1 MRTRFRHVL
10 ALIVAFSVGYVAS
23 AAVYAPNRFL
33 GTCLTEEWVKE
44 MEDQL
49 GVSASGRSP
58 KTKRLL
64 HPFLHAALPAPRYT
78 VHWSRFMVIAA
89 SLMRFDR

>member
-1 MRTRFRHVL
+1 MQTRFRHVL
-10 ALIVAFSVGYVAS
+10 ALIVAFSTGHVAS

-33 GTCLTEEWVKE
+33 GACLTEEWVKT

-49 GVSASGRSP
+49 GVSASERHP

-64 HPFLHAALPAPRYT
+64 HPFLHAALPVPRYK
-78 VHWSRFMVIAA
+78 VR
-89 SLMRFDR
+89 